1 MALFKNEAG
10 MPLSHPVDREL
21 QHLRDIAL
29 KGYHR
34 ADGLFD
40 IEAHLVDTKT
50 YGFPSDYRGQLNA
63 GEPLHGMWVRMTIDS
78 EMNVISC
85 EAASDF
91 TPYSVCPGAAPAF
104 AGLAGLKIGPG
115 FNRAVNE
122 RVGGTKGCTH
132 LREVLAQMAT
142 VAFQTLYPIR
152 ARLAREA
159 REAQKASGADVAGEP
174 PTTPGARPA
183 LLGTCHAY
191 ALNSPVV
198 KRRWPEWA
206 EE

>member
-1 MALFKNEAG
+1 
-10 MPLSHPVDREL
+10 MPLSPPADREL
-21 QHLRDIAL
+21 HHQRDIAM
-29 KGYHR
+29 KGYER

-50 YGFPSDYRGQLNA
+50 YGFPSDYRGQVNA
-63 GEPLHGMWVRMTIDS
+63 GEPLHGMWMRLTIDAD
-78 EMNVISC
+78 MNVISC

-91 TPYSVCPGAAPAF
+91 TPYAVCPGAAPAF

-115 FNRAVNE
+115 FNKAVNE
-122 RVGGTKGCTH
+122 RVGGTRGCTH

-152 ARLAREA
+152 ARIAREA
-159 REAQKASGADVAGEP
+159 RANRPKGNDVAGEP
-174 PTTPGARPA
+174 PTAPGKKPA

-191 ALNSPVV
+191 APSSPVV
-198 KRRWPEWA
+198 RQRWPEWA
-206 EE
+206 ED